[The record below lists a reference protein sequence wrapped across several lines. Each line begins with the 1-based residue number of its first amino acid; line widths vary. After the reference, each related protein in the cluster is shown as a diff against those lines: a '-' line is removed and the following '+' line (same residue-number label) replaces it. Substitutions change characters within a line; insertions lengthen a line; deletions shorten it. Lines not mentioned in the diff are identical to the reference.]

1 MKNLFRV
8 FSLVAVCIFLAGC
21 SQLSLS
27 RILGNEDDLDEKLK
41 DVERIIITPRR
52 GGTEVDVEVKY
63 RENSNAELSVR
74 VVNQAPMS
82 VVVDASYSVE
92 NNHAQA
98 LVPMME
104 LSFTAKNRTT
114 IYGLRFNRSG
124 ISHDGTAANLYLY
137 ESGDIGDNEIAQ
149 YTASDG
155 RYVEFRNPDGLFII
169 PTGATVNVLLRAD
182 ISGTAV
188 PGQTIRFDIETSE
201 DIDAG
206 AIKAEASFPL
216 KGSTASVTSVSDLG
230 YISFANVSP
239 TGNTTVPSGYRYYY
253 GWRFSLVASDQD
265 MELRFLKITN
275 TGTATQSDIGN
286 FRLMYLD
293 EIITRAEMTDN
304 DEIVFDLANNP
315 HLVPQG
321 QTHNLDM
328 VFDIAQDA
336 TGTFHFMVQEMN
348 HILVFDRTYEVF
360 TTPNQNDNWTV
371 IESNSSS
378 TSTVIEG
385 TPESEIPGQGIFVGE
400 IELSLASDSPTGNI
414 ASGATNVVVA
424 KFNAY
429 AIGED
434 IMINSLNVGAT
445 SIGLNNGRVY
455 VDGSQIGSTVDLIRN
470 GSYAFNL
477 KTNLV
482 IKEDKIRTIEI
493 RADVKNNSGTD
504 LTDGDTFG
512 VALFASSANARGLQS
527 GMAISTSAIM
537 GNTLTARTGTVIT
550 TKNMAVADAS
560 ASRPSG
566 VIGEMNVLIGSF
578 IITGGSGEGSK
589 IHQITLKNNLWND
602 GGITLADVFQNLRLE
617 AGGPADTNGNYY
629 SEVLIGRTI
638 SSLVDADDTVYRFT
652 PSPAIDL
659 PVGASMVINIY
670 ADILNSAS
678 KDAISVFNSNE
689 HGVIFV
695 SEVSA
700 TGVQTGS
707 NTSDSDGTYYVM
719 QRVYIAQKGEL
730 IIEAPP
736 SSYQAWPTIAVAG
749 TEDVELFRFRLTAE
763 NEDMD
768 IARLIVSISLKT
780 EEWGAMNFNG
790 SQFSALKNFKLLNG
804 REQIGPTLASYS
816 MIYRDAPMNG
826 YIDFNFG
833 TANSYRIPKGEERIL
848 TVTATISNWPTIS
861 SGCVYQMFMS
871 PDPLMDGTP
880 AITAHGAGSSRDLSG
895 PEREIRGNP
904 FTVRKSVPLV
914 ERMALPTTTL
924 SSSGTHTLAKFRITS
939 VENQTR
945 QKKWTFSVAWTDYTT
960 STELEINNFKLFR
973 NGAPLS
979 QSEYTIY
986 DGLGIGPEHILSQGG
1001 NATLKVSQ
1009 YGSHISAAIN
1019 AVLVFGD
1026 RSQQDMAGEEII
1038 PDGSINIYELRADVM
1053 NAHQGASTD
1062 TDNISVTLLGDNDHE
1077 LPWTGQLQTHPVG
1090 VVTVR
1095 PDANS
1100 NFIWSD
1106 YSADTGLHDSR
1117 VPGNPSGTGWPY
1129 DWTDGLLV
1137 PADPRGDTFLPL
1149 DSWNLSK

>member
-512 VALFASSANARGLQS
+512 VALF
-527 GMAISTSAIM
+527 
-537 GNTLTARTGTVIT
+537 
-550 TKNMAVADAS
+550 
-560 ASRPSG
+560 
-566 VIGEMNVLIGSF
+566 
-578 IITGGSGEGSK
+578 
-589 IHQITLKNNLWND
+589 
-602 GGITLADVFQNLRLE
+602 
-617 AGGPADTNGNYY
+617 
-629 SEVLIGRTI
+629 
-638 SSLVDADDTVYRFT
+638 
-652 PSPAIDL
+652 
-659 PVGASMVINIY
+659 
-670 ADILNSAS
+670 
-678 KDAISVFNSNE
+678 
-689 HGVIFV
+689 
-695 SEVSA
+695 
-700 TGVQTGS
+700 
-707 NTSDSDGTYYVM
+707 
-719 QRVYIAQKGEL
+719 
-730 IIEAPP
+730 
-736 SSYQAWPTIAVAG
+736 
-749 TEDVELFRFRLTAE
+749 
-763 NEDMD
+763 
-768 IARLIVSISLKT
+768 
-780 EEWGAMNFNG
+780 
-790 SQFSALKNFKLLNG
+790 
-804 REQIGPTLASYS
+804 
-816 MIYRDAPMNG
+816 
-826 YIDFNFG
+826 
-833 TANSYRIPKGEERIL
+833 
-848 TVTATISNWPTIS
+848 
-861 SGCVYQMFMS
+861 
-871 PDPLMDGTP
+871 
-880 AITAHGAGSSRDLSG
+880 
-895 PEREIRGNP
+895 
-904 FTVRKSVPLV
+904 
-914 ERMALPTTTL
+914 
-924 SSSGTHTLAKFRITS
+924 
-939 VENQTR
+939 
-945 QKKWTFSVAWTDYTT
+945 
-960 STELEINNFKLFR
+960 
-973 NGAPLS
+973 
-979 QSEYTIY
+979 
-986 DGLGIGPEHILSQGG
+986 
-1001 NATLKVSQ
+1001 
-1009 YGSHISAAIN
+1009 
-1019 AVLVFGD
+1019 
-1026 RSQQDMAGEEII
+1026 
-1038 PDGSINIYELRADVM
+1038 
-1053 NAHQGASTD
+1053 
-1062 TDNISVTLLGDNDHE
+1062 
-1077 LPWTGQLQTHPVG
+1077 
-1090 VVTVR
+1090 
-1095 PDANS
+1095 
-1100 NFIWSD
+1100 
-1106 YSADTGLHDSR
+1106 
-1117 VPGNPSGTGWPY
+1117 
-1129 DWTDGLLV
+1129 
-1137 PADPRGDTFLPL
+1137 
-1149 DSWNLSK
+1149 